1 MFFHIMDGV
10 NAQHARRR
18 RMTTTHP
25 ILQICLYAAL
35 AFAGTMAWANVIHVG
50 GFAGNGVGE
59 RVEQVEPLALS
70 AWREEFGTRLE
81 ITGTFVQTATGEG
94 SVVVRLLDNNRPL
107 IVAWHGATGFQLIA
121 PGGLQQNTPAVS
133 TPSGTQ
139 TVVWRLRIHALQR
152 SAQRLVLETQDT
164 GGLWHIK
171 LENKM
176 SLHAVREWV
185 EAGAGVTVG
194 IAGPVA
200 LEVLSVRFFREG
212 TLLLVK

>member
-1 MFFHIMDGV
+1 MDGV

-107 IVAWHGATGFQLIA
+107 IVAWHGATGFQLAA
-121 PGGLQQNTPAVS
+121 PGRLPYNTPAVS

-139 TVVWRLRIHALQR
+139 TVVWRLRIHALHR
-152 SAQRLVLETQDT
+152 SEQRLVLETQKMDNT
-164 GGLWHIK
+164 WQVLV
-171 LENKM
+171 ERKM

-185 EAGAGVTVG
+185 EAGAMLTVG

-200 LEVLSVRFFREG
+200 LDNAGVRFFREG